1 MLWTEE
7 CVDGEKVDQLSR
19 TLSISKLQAQLLLGR
34 EIEDYEKAKDF
45 LEPKLAHLSDPFD
58 LPGLKEAVLRIVQA
72 IAKKE
77 PILLVG
83 DYDVDGI
90 TSTVIVKQN
99 LLNLGLDPH
108 FVIPRRKDEGYGLTS
123 EILTRGLEKDQ
134 IKLVIA
140 LDCGTNSLKEATE
153 LKDQKIDLI
162 IVDHHQAKGEL
173 PKGAIMLNPHLHE
186 DLGEP
191 WRNLC
196 TAGLAFKLIHGLL
209 KYLREEK
216 DEKALAINP
225 TDSLPLAALGT
236 IADLVP
242 LRNENRILARFG
254 LKHLGKNPSA
264 GLQALLEQSGLQKG
278 HIPESED
285 VTFKLAPRINACG
298 RLDDAEVA
306 ASLMLEN
313 HPQTCRE
320 LAKQMNDYN
329 EQRKKIEAQLTE
341 RALEQAEQKFSDKPA
356 VVVCG
361 DGPYWNPGVV
371 GIVAGKMANTLGKP
385 CLVLA
390 QAEDSAYR
398 GSGRG
403 IKGLDLV
410 DALSRCKNFL
420 THWGGHPVAV
430 GLTVEK
436 DNLTAFTEA
445 FVDSIK
451 ELTGGKFKEPTL
463 KIAATIDQSDLRPEL
478 LDELLKLAP
487 FGQDNPEPV
496 LALKEIEL
504 AQAPRLVG
512 SGEHFQF
519 SIHNGSTSVG
529 GIAWKMADR
538 MPPVDQ
544 KIDLAFRLKWN
555 NWNGRQNL
563 QMELQDW
570 KLSP

>member
-7 CVDGEKVDQLSR
+7 CVDGEKVDHLSR

-34 EIEDYEKAKDF
+34 QIEDNEKAKDF

-72 IAKKE
+72 IANKE

-108 FVIPRRKDEGYGLTS
+108 YVIPRRKDEGYGLTS
-123 EILTRGLEKDQ
+123 EILTRGLGKDQ

-209 KYLREEK
+209 KYLREEE

-225 TDSLPLAALGT
+225 SESLPLAALGT

-264 GLQALLEQSGLQKG
+264 GLQALLEQSGLPKG

-371 GIVAGKMANTLGKP
+371 GIVAGKMANALGKP

-390 QAEDSAYR
+390 QAEDGAYR

-420 THWGGHPVAV
+420 SHWGGHPVAV
-430 GLTVEK
+430 GLTVAK
-436 DNLTAFTEA
+436 DNLAAFTEA
-445 FVDSIK
+445 FVDSIE

-519 SIHNGSTSVG
+519 SIYNGSTSVG

-538 MPPVDQ
+538 MPPAGQ
-544 KIDLAFRLKWN
+544 KVDLAFRLKWN

>member
-1 MLWTEE
+1 
-7 CVDGEKVDQLSR
+7 
-19 TLSISKLQAQLLLGR
+19 
-34 EIEDYEKAKDF
+34 
-45 LEPKLAHLSDPFD
+45 
-58 LPGLKEAVLRIVQA
+58 
-72 IAKKE
+72 
-77 PILLVG
+77 
-83 DYDVDGI
+83 
-90 TSTVIVKQN
+90 
-99 LLNLGLDPH
+99 
-108 FVIPRRKDEGYGLTS
+108 
-123 EILTRGLEKDQ
+123 
-134 IKLVIA
+134 
-140 LDCGTNSLKEATE
+140 
-153 LKDQKIDLI
+153 
-162 IVDHHQAKGEL
+162 
-173 PKGAIMLNPHLHE
+173 
-186 DLGEP
+186 
-191 WRNLC
+191 
-196 TAGLAFKLIHGLL
+196 
-209 KYLREEK
+209 
-216 DEKALAINP
+216 
-225 TDSLPLAALGT
+225 
-236 IADLVP
+236 
-242 LRNENRILARFG
+242 
-254 LKHLGKNPSA
+254 
-264 GLQALLEQSGLQKG
+264 
-278 HIPESED
+278 
-285 VTFKLAPRINACG
+285 
-298 RLDDAEVA
+298 
-306 ASLMLEN
+306 
-313 HPQTCRE
+313 
-320 LAKQMNDYN
+320 
-329 EQRKKIEAQLTE
+329 
-341 RALEQAEQKFSDKPA
+341 
-356 VVVCG
+356 
-361 DGPYWNPGVV
+361 
-371 GIVAGKMANTLGKP
+371 MANTLGKP

-436 DNLTAFTEA
+436 DNLAAFTEA

-519 SIHNGSTSVG
+519 SIYNGSTSVG

-538 MPPVDQ
+538 MPPAGH